1 MSCQGVTDSTGKPV
15 IVVTS
20 IMPGPTGPVGPPG
33 PAVALV
39 APEGPEGPEGPPGPP
54 GPAGATGAT
63 GAMGA
68 AGAAGVAGPAGSTVV
83 FFPDEFQSDEGPMG
97 PPGPPGTGA
106 AERDVSFYRGLSS
119 LSSPLARTYPGGGIL
134 MGAVTSLVT
143 TANRL
148 IALPFWAPRGG
159 TISKIYAQ
167 VTTAL
172 AANNIRLGIYANTSD
187 TNPSPG
193 ALLFDSGSLSAA
205 TTGLKSATANLVLV
219 PGNLYWLAFISQNA
233 TIIVSGWSSSNA
245 YGILGFNNTDLST
258 SQLGIGLYIDSVTF
272 GALPNPFGTTGL
284 TIYGPTVGN
293 IPLVTVDFSA

>member
-1 MSCQGVTDSTGKPV
+1 VSLLLGEGLRAQGSGLR
-15 IVVTS
+15 I
-20 IMPGPTGPVGPPG
+20 GTGPRYVV
-33 PAVALV
+33 VAILV
-39 APEGPEGPEGPPGPP
+39 V
-54 GPAGATGAT
+54 
-63 GAMGA
+63 
-68 AGAAGVAGPAGSTVV
+68 VAGGCQRDASQSQQRNAVLVERSRVSMGS
-83 FFPDEFQSDEGPMG
+83 E
-97 PPGPPGTGA
+97 
-106 AERDVSFYRGLSS
+106 LH
-119 LSSPLARTYPGGGIL
+119 L
-134 MGAVTSLVT
+134 
-143 TANRL
+143 TAWT
-148 IALPFWAPRGG
+148 ADD
-159 TISKIYAQ
+159 
-167 VTTAL
+167 TTAL